1 MATPSAGSPPAAHLE
16 VDDILGRID
25 VMDTEETPIKGFS
38 KENRLAAFL
47 FSLLSIGLLVFT
59 YYSAAISPMPAFVQ
73 RAAHLAFIICL
84 CGLVYPSGL
93 RVLARHKRIEEGLNL
108 LMMGI
113 GVLCL
118 LYLVFNWKQLYTSDI
133 TLFDQAVALLVVLV
147 VLEITR
153 RSIGMTLVLIVLFG
167 VAYAMLG
174 PHLPEI
180 ISHRGY
186 TLKRILSQIAVGTEG
201 LFGSTLGI
209 ASTYVAGFIFFAG
222 FLEAFGGLRVFMKL
236 ALSISGALAG
246 GPAKIAVIAS
256 GFFAMISGSTVA
268 NVVSTGSITIPLM
281 RRLGYQNSWA
291 GAVEAVASTGG
302 TITPP
307 VMGATA
313 FILAEFMGIS
323 YIEVMKAAVIPSFL
337 YYAGLFAAVHAQS
350 RKFGFTGLPREKLPD
365 LKSALLRSAHLILPI
380 LLLVYLLIEQ
390 YVPITAALYAS
401 IALFLMAFLS
411 PETRPSWPRILR
423 ASKAACKAMVVV
435 SAACAAAGIVIAVLN
450 LTGLGFKLSSII
462 VSISGGNLFAA
473 LLLTQAA
480 AVVLGMGLVTP
491 AVYALLA
498 VLVAPGLV
506 KLGIPPMSAHMFI
519 FFCSALAPIT
529 PPVALAAYAAAGL
542 AESSPFAVCM
552 NAVKL
557 GLVAFFLPYFFV
569 YNSSLLFMGD
579 YLDVSGHFMTALIGV
594 CVLGFATQG
603 FLRRPL
609 SRIEQAVFLVLALL
623 LIVPDLIL
631 SIIGLVGLI
640 VAGLTTSKKST
651 GKSTHETTP
660 A

>member
-1 MATPSAGSPPAAHLE
+1 MAPPPGGPPPATRIE
-16 VDDILGRID
+16 VDDILDRIE
-25 VMDTEETPIKGFS
+25 VMDTQETPIRGFAQD
-38 KENRLAAFL
+38 NRLATFL
-47 FSLLSIGLLVFT
+47 FSLFSVGLLIFT
-59 YYSAAISPMPAFVQ
+59 YYSAAIAPMPAFVQ
-73 RAAHLAFIICL
+73 RAVHLAFIICL
-84 CGLVYPSGL
+84 CSLVYPSGL
-93 RVLARHKRIEEGLNL
+93 RLFARHPRIDEGLNL

-113 GVLCL
+113 GVFCL
-118 LYLVFNWKQLYTSDI
+118 FYLVFSWKRLYTSEI
-133 TLFDQAVALLVVLV
+133 GLFDQAVALLVILI

-186 TLKRILSQIAVGTEG
+186 SLKRILSQIAVGTEG

-222 FLEAFGGLRVFMKL
+222 FLEAFGGLKVFMKL
-236 ALSISGALAG
+236 ALSLSGALAG
-246 GPAKIAVIAS
+246 GPAKIAVVAS

-281 RRLGYQNSWA
+281 RRMGYPNSWA

-313 FILAEFMGIS
+313 FILAEFLGTS
-323 YIEVMKAAVIPSFL
+323 YIDVMKAAVIPAFL

-350 RKFGFTGLPREKLPD
+350 RKFGFTGLPREKLPN
-365 LKSALLRSAHLILPI
+365 LKSALVQSAHLILPI

-390 YVPITAALYAS
+390 YVPITAALYATL
-401 IALFLMAFLS
+401 ALYVMAFLS
-411 PETRPSWPRILR
+411 AETRPNWTRILK

-462 VSISGGNLFAA
+462 VSISGGSLLAA

-480 AVVLGMGLVTP
+480 AVLLGMGLVTP

-506 KLGIPPMSAHMFI
+506 KMGIPPMSAHMFI
-519 FFCSALAPIT
+519 FFCAALAPIT

-542 AESSPFAVCM
+542 AESSPFSVSM

-579 YLDVSGHFMTALIGV
+579 YLNISGHFLTALIGA
-594 CVLGFATQG
+594 CVLGFTTQG
-603 FLRRPL
+603 FFRRAL
-609 SRIEQAVFLVLALL
+609 SRIEQAVFLVLSLL
-623 LIVPDLIL
+623 LIVPDLTL
-631 SIIGLVGLI
+631 SLIGL
-640 VAGLTTSKKST
+640 AGLMLAGWITSKRSA
-651 GKSTHETTP
+651 GRSTHETP
-660 A
+660 SA

>member
-1 MATPSAGSPPAAHLE
+1 M
-16 VDDILGRID
+16 
-25 VMDTEETPIKGFS
+25 
-38 KENRLAAFL
+38 
-47 FSLLSIGLLVFT
+47 
-59 YYSAAISPMPAFVQ
+59 
-73 RAAHLAFIICL
+73 
-84 CGLVYPSGL
+84 
-93 RVLARHKRIEEGLNL
+93 
-108 LMMGI
+108 
-113 GVLCL
+113 
-118 LYLVFNWKQLYTSDI
+118 
-133 TLFDQAVALLVVLV
+133 
-147 VLEITR
+147 
-153 RSIGMTLVLIVLFG
+153 
-167 VAYAMLG
+167 
-174 PHLPEI
+174 
-180 ISHRGY
+180 
-186 TLKRILSQIAVGTEG
+186 SQIAVGTEG

-222 FLEAFGGLRVFMKL
+222 FLEAFGGLKVFMKL
-236 ALSISGALAG
+236 ALSLSGALAG
-246 GPAKIAVIAS
+246 GPAKIAVVAS

-281 RRLGYQNSWA
+281 RRMGYPNSWA

-313 FILAEFMGIS
+313 FILAEFLGTS
-323 YIEVMKAAVIPSFL
+323 YIDVMKAAVIPAFL

-350 RKFGFTGLPREKLPD
+350 RKFGFTGLPREKLPN
-365 LKSALLRSAHLILPI
+365 LKSALVQSAHLILPI

-390 YVPITAALYAS
+390 YVPITAALYATL
-401 IALFLMAFLS
+401 ALYVMAFLAA
-411 PETRPSWPRILR
+411 ETRPNWTRILK

-462 VSISGGNLFAA
+462 VSISGGSLLAA

-480 AVVLGMGLVTP
+480 AVLLGMGLVTP

-506 KLGIPPMSAHMFI
+506 KMGIPPMSAHMFI
-519 FFCSALAPIT
+519 FFCAALAPIT

-542 AESSPFAVCM
+542 AESSPFSVSM

-579 YLDVSGHFMTALIGV
+579 YLNISGHFLTALIGA
-594 CVLGFATQG
+594 CVLGFTTQG
-603 FLRRPL
+603 FFRRAL
-609 SRIEQAVFLVLALL
+609 SRIEQAVFLVLSLL
-623 LIVPDLIL
+623 LIVPDLTL
-631 SIIGLVGLI
+631 SLIGL
-640 VAGLTTSKKST
+640 AGLMLAGWITSKRSA
-651 GKSTHETTP
+651 GRSTHETP
-660 A
+660 SA